1 MESIPVIEKKI
12 TVPGITREYRIL
24 HVTDSHV
31 VLWDER
37 DEHKVIK
44 SGAHKGKRLCA
55 DFGSV
60 RYPHFSRNGVTS
72 AEHFAYLCDQLAAS
86 PDFCDAVVFTGDI
99 LDFYTEAAF
108 DFVCQSIAKL
118 PMPYIFT
125 LGNHD
130 LIFSDMEEA
139 EVRAKFVSLCG
150 GDTRIQ
156 KLKVG
161 ELMLLG
167 ADNIRNYYADET
179 VAGIRDVLGSEKN
192 VLMFQHLPLSTPE
205 LHEVTMAKKGRDLG
219 LGGDGVCIG
228 DSHSIVRD
236 MITADNSPVR
246 ALICGDMHLDFS
258 GKIGNA
264 DLFVSPITVD
274 FPPVLFTVSA

>member
-1 MESIPVIEKKI
+1 M
-12 TVPGITREYRIL
+12 
-24 HVTDSHV
+24 
-31 VLWDER
+31 
-37 DEHKVIK
+37 
-44 SGAHKGKRLCA
+44 
-55 DFGSV
+55 
-60 RYPHFSRNGVTS
+60 
-72 AEHFAYLCDQLAAS
+72 
-86 PDFCDAVVFTGDI
+86 
-99 LDFYTEAAF
+99 
-108 DFVCQSIAKL
+108 
-118 PMPYIFT
+118 FT

-139 EVRAKFVSLCG
+139 EVRAKFLSLCG

-167 ADNIRNYYADET
+167 SDNIWNYYADET
-179 VAGIRDVLGSEKN
+179 VAGIREVLESEKH

-205 LHEVTMAKKGRDLG
+205 LHEVTMAKSGRDLA
-219 LGGDGVCIG
+219 LGGEGVCVG
-228 DSHSIVRD
+228 ESHNVVRG

-258 GKIGNA
+258 GRIGNA

-274 FPPVLFTVSA
+274 FPPVLFTIGA